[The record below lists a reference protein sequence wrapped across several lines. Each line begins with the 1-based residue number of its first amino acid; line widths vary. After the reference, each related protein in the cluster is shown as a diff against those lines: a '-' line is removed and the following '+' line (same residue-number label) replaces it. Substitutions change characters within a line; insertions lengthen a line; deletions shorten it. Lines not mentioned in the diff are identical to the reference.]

1 MRVKPKYKNIILLI
15 IMLIMSICV
24 INDYI
29 RIIIGNQFTLFGILT
44 NILMIIIIFKINEYF
59 KEYITKKELK
69 KKYRTESK

>member
-15 IMLIMSICV
+15 IMLIMVVYV

-29 RIIIGNQFTLFGILT
+29 RLIIGYQFTLFGVLT

-69 KKYRTESK
+69 KKYTRPSK